1 MKRIASLLLACLLL
15 LGCGKKAEP
24 SGTRFYYPR
33 KDYVYQ
39 ITGGAV
45 GFETRDVTQAE
56 LSYVLR
62 LYLLGPQDEALE
74 AVYPSDVRLES
85 AQIDGSTVTVRLSS
99 VGNRMTDISFTLA
112 ASCLAKTCFAFTGT
126 NTLILQSGDRRLT
139 LEEDMLTFQDTSASL
154 GTEETERTTP

>member
-1 MKRIASLLLACLLL
+1 MKRFVSLLLACLLL
-15 LGCGKKAEP
+15 FGCGKKEEP
-24 SGTRFYYPR
+24 SGIRFYYPK
-33 KDYVYQ
+33 KDYIYQ
-39 ITGGAV
+39 VTGGSV
-45 GFETRDVTQAE
+45 DFETRDVTQQD

-62 LYLLGPQDEALE
+62 LYLLGPQEETLE

-85 AQIDGSTVTVRLSS
+85 AQIDGSTVTVRLSPI
-99 VGNRMTDISFTLA
+99 GNRMTDISFTLA

-154 GTEETERTTP
+154 APT

>member
-1 MKRIASLLLACLLL
+1 MKRLVSLLLACLLL
-15 LGCGKKAEP
+15 VGCGKKEEP
-24 SGTRFYYPR
+24 SGIRFYYPK
-33 KDYVYQ
+33 KDYIYQ
-39 ITGGAV
+39 VTGGSV
-45 GFETRDVTQAE
+45 DFETRDVTQQD

-62 LYLLGPQDEALE
+62 LYLLGPQEETLE

-85 AQIDGSTVTVRLSS
+85 AQIDGSTVTVRLSPI
-99 VGNRMTDISFTLA
+99 GNRMTDISFTLA

-154 GTEETERTTP
+154 DPT

>member
-24 SGTRFYYPR
+24 SGIRFYYPR

-74 AVYPSDVRLES
+74 TVYPSDVRLES